1 MSIKKWSIAV
11 VLLITGALIFE
22 GCASSQENR
31 NPVGETFPRVVGE
44 SLDGP
49 EFIIPDSLNG
59 KPAVL
64 LVGYAQDAQFDAD
77 RWLMG
82 LLQSKIDIVIKEVP
96 TIEGLMAGMF
106 AGTIDKGMRKGIPK
120 EDWAS
125 VVTVYGDA
133 GPIVK
138 MTGNTNPNN
147 IRVLLLDGN
156 GKVVWF
162 HDRGYSA
169 RVMLELKVKAE
180 SLAAVT
186 K

>member
-1 MSIKKWSIAV
+1 MSKKKWIIAIVLVASSI
-11 VLLITGALIFE
+11 VLFE
-22 GCASSQENR
+22 GCASSRENR

-49 EFIIPDSLNG
+49 EFVIPDSLNG

-64 LVGYAQDAQFDAD
+64 LLGYAQDAQFDAD

-82 LLQSKIDIVIKEVP
+82 LLQSEIDIVIKEVP
-96 TIEGLMAGMF
+96 TIEGLMPGMF
-106 AGTIDKGMRKGIPK
+106 AGTIDSGMRKGIPK
-120 EDWAS
+120 EDWSS

-133 GPIVK
+133 GDIVE

-147 IRVLLLDGN
+147 IRVVLLDGN

-169 RVMLELKVKAE
+169 RVMLELKAKAD
-180 SLAAVT
+180 SL
-186 K
+186 KS